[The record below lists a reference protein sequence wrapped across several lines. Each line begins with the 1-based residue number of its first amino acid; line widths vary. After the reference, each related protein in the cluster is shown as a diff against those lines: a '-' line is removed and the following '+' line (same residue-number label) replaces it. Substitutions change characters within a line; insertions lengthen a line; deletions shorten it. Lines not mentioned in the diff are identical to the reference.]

1 MREPKH
7 PGPTIADWTAAYR
20 SGRLRPS
27 DLPALLTRSP
37 SGPAWISPPE
47 RGAIEGQVSHLEA
60 LLAAVGG
67 DASRLP
73 LFGIPFAVKD
83 NIDAA
88 GWSTTA
94 ACPAF
99 AYAPPNDAT
108 AVRRLRQAGAIVVGK
123 TNLDQFATG
132 LVGTRSP
139 YGEVPNSFRPDI
151 VSGGSSSGSAVVVA
165 QGIVPFSLGTDTAG
179 SGRVPAGLNGIVGL
193 KPTRGRFSNAGVVP
207 ACRTL
212 DCVSVFARTLD
223 DADFVAGILEGFDP
237 EDPYSRLPDASAPLG
252 LPETFRMGVPEH
264 PEFFGDEASEAG
276 FRLAIASARSLGAE
290 IVPVDYAPFE
300 QLASLLYQG
309 PWVAERWTVV
319 EELHGRDPASLHP
332 VVRGIVEGAARFS
345 AADAFRFEY
354 RRAELARIVQTALA
368 DIDALMVPTAVIA
381 PTIEEVLADP
391 LGPNSR
397 LGTYTNFANFAD
409 LCALSLP
416 AGMRVDGVPF
426 GVTFLAPAWHDRKL
440 SALGRRWSRLHD
452 SRMREDDARA
462 RAAAP
467 DSVRLAVVGAHL
479 SGMPLNHQL
488 VSRGASFVERTTTS
502 ESYRLH
508 AIPGTVP
515 PKPGLERLGPGKRG
529 RAIEVELWDLP
540 LGLFGSFVAEVPPP
554 LGIGSV
560 ELSDGR
566 IVKGF
571 LCEGFALENARDI
584 TAFGGWRAYLASLS
598 APHQETRHV

>member
-1 MREPKH
+1 MSEPKH
-7 PGPTIADWTAAYR
+7 PGPTIADWASAYR
-20 SGRLRPS
+20 SGRLRPT
-27 DLPALLTRSP
+27 DLPALLSRTA
-37 SGPAWISPPE
+37 SGPAWISPPD
-47 RGAIEGQVSHLEA
+47 RAAIEAQVTRLETI
-60 LLAAVGG
+60 LAHRGG
-67 DASRLP
+67 DASKLP
-73 LFGIPFAVKD
+73 LYGIPFVVKD
-83 NIDAA
+83 NIDVE
-88 GWSTTA
+88 GWNTTA

-99 AYAPPNDAT
+99 AYAPGKDAN
-108 AVRRLRQAGAIVVGK
+108 AVHRLREAGAIVVGK

-132 LVGTRSP
+132 LVGSRSP

-151 VSGGSSSGSAVVVA
+151 ISGGSSSGSAVLVA
-165 QGIVPFSLGTDTAG
+165 QGVVPFSLGTDTAG

-212 DCVSVFARTLD
+212 DCVSIFARTLD
-223 DADFVAGILEGFDP
+223 DADLVASIMEGFDP
-237 EDPYSRLPDASAPLG
+237 EDPYSRRPDTAAPLG
-252 LPETFRMGVPEH
+252 IPETFRLGVPSE
-264 PEFFGDEASEAG
+264 PEFFGDEASEAC

-290 IVPVDYAPFE
+290 IVTLDFTPFS
-300 QLASLLYQG
+300 QLAALLYQG

-319 EELHGRDPASLHP
+319 EDLHKRDPSAIHP
-332 VVRGIVEGAARFS
+332 VVRGIVEGAANFS

-354 RRAELARIVQTALA
+354 RRAELARLVQTAMA
-368 DIDALMVPTAVIA
+368 DVDTLMVPTAVIA
-381 PTIEEVLADP
+381 PTIEEVLSDP

-416 AGMRVDGVPF
+416 AGMRVDGIPF
-426 GVTFLAPAWHDRKL
+426 GVTMLAPAWHDRKL
-440 SALGRRWSRLHD
+440 SALGRRWSRLRD
-452 SRMREDDARA
+452 SKLPEDDALA
-462 RAAAP
+462 RASAP
-467 DSVRLAVVGAHL
+467 NSVRLAVVGAHL

-502 ESYRLH
+502 DAYRLF
-508 AIPGTVP
+508 AIAGTVP
-515 PKPGLERLGPGKRG
+515 PKPGLERQGPGRTG
-529 RAIEVELWDLP
+529 NAIEVELWDLP
-540 LGLFGSFVAEVPPP
+540 IGLFGSFVAEVPPP

-571 LCEGFALENARDI
+571 LCEGFALQDARDI
-584 TAFGGWRAYLASLS
+584 TAFGGWRSYLASLS

>member
-1 MREPKH
+1 MSEPKH
-7 PGPTIADWTAAYR
+7 PGPTIADWAAAYKA
-20 SGRLRPS
+20 GRLRPS
-27 DLPALLTRSP
+27 DLPALLARST

-47 RGAIEGQVSHLEA
+47 RAAIEAQLARLET
-60 LLAAVGG
+60 LLAGYGG
-67 DASRLP
+67 DTSKLP
-73 LFGIPFAVKD
+73 LYGIPFAVKD
-83 NIDAA
+83 NIDAQ
-88 GWSTTA
+88 GWNTTA

-99 AYAPPNDAT
+99 AYAPTKDAN
-108 AVRRLRQAGAIVVGK
+108 AVKRLREAGAIVVGK

-132 LVGTRSP
+132 LVGSRSP
-139 YGEVPNSFRPDI
+139 YGEVPNVFRPDI
-151 VSGGSSSGSAVVVA
+151 ISGGSSSGSAVVVA
-165 QGIVPFSLGTDTAG
+165 QGVVPFSLGTDTAG

-212 DCVSVFARTLD
+212 DCVSIFARTLD
-223 DADFVAGILEGFDP
+223 DADFVAGVMEGFDP
-237 EDPYSRLPDASAPLG
+237 EDAYSRRSDSCAPLG
-252 LPETFRMGVPEH
+252 MPETFRLGVPEN
-264 PEFFGDEASEAG
+264 PEFFGDEASEAC

-290 IVPVDYAPFE
+290 IVPVDFTPFT
-300 QLASLLYQG
+300 QLAALLYQG

-319 EELHGRDPASLHP
+319 EDLYKRDPGAIHP
-332 VVRGIVEGAARFS
+332 VVRGIVEGAGKFS

-354 RRAELARIVQTALA
+354 RRAELARAVQMAMT
-368 DIDALMVPTAVIA
+368 DFDALMVPTAVIA
-381 PTIEEVLADP
+381 PTIEEVLTDP

-416 AGMRVDGVPF
+416 AGMRVDGIPF

-440 SALGRRWSRLHD
+440 SALGRRWCRLRD
-452 SRMREDDARA
+452 SKLPEDDALA
-462 RAAAP
+462 RPAAP
-467 DSVRLAVVGAHL
+467 NSVRLAVVGAHL
-479 SGMPLNHQL
+479 TGMPLNHQL

-502 ESYRLH
+502 ANYRLH

-515 PKPGLERLGPGKRG
+515 PKPGLERLATG
-529 RAIEVELWDLP
+529 RTGNAIEVELWDLP

-560 ELSDGR
+560 ELADGR
-566 IVKGF
+566 VVKGF
-571 LCEGFALENARDI
+571 LCEAFALENARDI
-584 TAFGGWRAYLASLS
+584 TAFGGWRSYLASLS